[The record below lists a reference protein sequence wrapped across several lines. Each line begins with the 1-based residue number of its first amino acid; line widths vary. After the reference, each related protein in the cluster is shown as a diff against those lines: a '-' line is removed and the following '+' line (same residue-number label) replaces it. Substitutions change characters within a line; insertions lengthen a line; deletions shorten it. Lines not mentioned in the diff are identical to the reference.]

1 MTPFNF
7 PLIILMVSFVSNSV
21 PKLTL
26 AVPLNEGG
34 GGGGE
39 TSTFSS
45 TRLNFIEKDERAQ
58 RLEDIARQRMK
69 VQTLQHF
76 CTMDGLFCVPANYS
90 K

>member
-26 AVPLNEGG
+26 AVPLNEGE
-34 GGGGE
+34 GGE
-39 TSTFSS
+39 TSTYST
-45 TRLNFIEKDERAQ
+45 TRLNFIEKKDERAQ